1 MTFLLDTNVL
11 SEMVRPQPD
20 AGVAEWLADA
30 DEDQVF
36 LSVVT
41 LAELRLGIARLN
53 VGRRRQRLDAWLRAE
68 LLPRFEGR
76 IVRVDSGIALT
87 WGDVTA
93 ECAAAGRPIEAMDAL
108 IAATARVHGFELVT
122 RNTRDF
128 EAAMISTRNPWSGA
142 ARA

>member
-1 MTFLLDTNVL
+1 MTFLLDTNVV
-11 SEMVRPQPD
+11 SEMVRPLPD
-20 AGVAEWLADA
+20 AGVVEWLADV
-30 DEDQVF
+30 DEDRVF

-41 LAELRLGIARLN
+41 LAELRLGIARLPA
-53 VGRRRQRLDAWLRAE
+53 GRRRERLQAWLQTD

-76 IVRVDSGIALT
+76 IVPVDNEIALS

-108 IAATARVHGFELVT
+108 IAATARVHVFELVT

-128 EAAMISTRNPWSGA
+128 ELVMISTRNPWSGD
-142 ARA
+142 RGI